1 MPKCPNCSGLL
12 YPENDMY
19 ENYLLCIL
27 CSREYNLDMTSRRM
41 TPAELEKK
49 TGIVSRGDE

>member
-19 ENYLLCIL
+19 ENYLLCIM
-27 CSREYNLDMTSRRM
+27 CSREYNLDMTSKRM